1 MHNTASMNDWSEL
14 PSFMY
19 LSAAVCRV
27 STGPGEEKPFQIVFF
42 DKKEDFPAFS
52 GISFTRIA
60 QYEVTQRPPR
70 KQFILEP
77 SLAKSNSVNSRDA
90 GNFKSKLANNH

>member
-1 MHNTASMNDWSEL
+1 
-14 PSFMY
+14 MY
-19 LSAAVCRV
+19 LSAAVCQV

-77 SLAKSNSVNSRDA
+77 SLAKSNLVNSLDA
-90 GNFKSKLANNH
+90 GNFKTKPANNH